1 MKYFLSLTIMLY
13 LTMIANA
20 AVDNCQKDCT
30 IVASDK
36 REACLIELAECTDQ
50 ILLNKVIFFEKNGIK
65 KDLKFLLIKEL
76 SSQIENFNKQIA
88 QLQLRRAMY
97 NKLTERAKQVVI
109 VQE

>member
-1 MKYFLSLTIMLY
+1 LEITYEIFFKLDHHVIPHH
-13 LTMIANA
+13 
-20 AVDNCQKDCT
+20 DCKRGCGQLPKR
-30 IVASDK
+30 SDK